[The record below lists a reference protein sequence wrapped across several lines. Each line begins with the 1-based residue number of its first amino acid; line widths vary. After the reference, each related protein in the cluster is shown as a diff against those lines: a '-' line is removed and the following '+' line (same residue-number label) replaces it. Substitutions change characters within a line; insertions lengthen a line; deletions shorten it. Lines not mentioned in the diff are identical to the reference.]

1 MKGPH
6 FLVVGL
12 EKLGA
17 FTQKDQPAIVK
28 NPDAGTEQQ
37 SLPDIM
43 GDEQSR
49 LVETIS
55 QVEELLL
62 QFHTGHR
69 IERAKGF
76 VQQQ

>member
-6 FLVVGL
+6 FLIMGR
-12 EKLGA
+12 EKFGS
-17 FTQKDQPAIVK
+17 FTQKDQPTIVK
-28 NPDAGTEQQ
+28 NPDAGAQQ
-37 SLPDIM
+37 QGFPDIM

-49 LVETIS
+49 LVEPIS

-69 IERAKGF
+69 IKRAKGF